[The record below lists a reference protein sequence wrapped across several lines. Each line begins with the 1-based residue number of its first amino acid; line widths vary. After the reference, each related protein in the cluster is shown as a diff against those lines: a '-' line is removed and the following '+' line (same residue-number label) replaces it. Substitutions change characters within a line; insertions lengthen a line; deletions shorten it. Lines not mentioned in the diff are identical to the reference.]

1 MDDFLKLYEDI
12 SNQLYKYILKMS
24 KDKYITEEIIQE
36 TFYRAMEHMVV
47 SKEELRQ
54 SWFYTVARNL
64 YFDYTRKQKKF
75 LNNDSL
81 GDTEESILGI
91 PEKELEQKLISDDIQ
106 NILNQMNETYKE
118 ILILR
123 EFKELSYSDIA
134 IKMKMT
140 SPQVK
145 ITLFRARS
153 KFKKLYERGKK

>member
-24 KDKYITEEIIQE
+24 KDTYITEEIIQE

-47 SKEELRQ
+47 SKEELKQ

-81 GDTEESILGI
+81 ENNEESILGI

-123 EFKELSYSDIA
+123 DR
-134 IKMKMT
+134 
-140 SPQVK
+140 V
-145 ITLFRARS
+145 
-153 KFKKLYERGKK
+153 